1 MRDPTQTQTHAHAQT
16 HAHTYTN
23 THSHTPIHTHTSHP
37 HKFTREHALTR
48 TYLHIHAD
56 ANPTYRAF
64 VPAHELRN
72 GKSISRHMNAIL
84 RHVNESGHTWMNHR
98 TRMKES
104 WHTYER
110 VMVPCLCTSA
120 QTPQWKCYFAPP
132 SSSPV
137 PAYVCMRAHV
147 WFLGYDLCENV
158 LCLCAFV
165 SANIIV
171 DVRYQKYNIRYRVA

>member
-23 THSHTPIHTHTSHP
+23 THSHTPIHTHTVTHTNSHAS
-37 HKFTREHALTR
+37 TRSHAHTYTYTLTQTLR
-48 TYLHIHAD
+48 TVPLCQRTNSVRKIYFAPYECYFAPCEWVRAHI
-56 ANPTYRAF
+56 
-64 VPAHELRN
+64 
-72 GKSISRHMNAIL
+72 
-84 RHVNESGHTWMNHR
+84 WMNHR